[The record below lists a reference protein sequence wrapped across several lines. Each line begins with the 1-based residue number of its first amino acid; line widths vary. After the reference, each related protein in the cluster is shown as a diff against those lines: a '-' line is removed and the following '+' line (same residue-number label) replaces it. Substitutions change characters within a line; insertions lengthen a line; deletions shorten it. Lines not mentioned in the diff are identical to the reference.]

1 MQLTRKKNI
10 AIKLI
15 IPTCMFAFVLQLLF
29 SCSGD
34 NKKNNKADNNNQRIS
49 TETRLVKPPSSF
61 SDTLIITT
69 AAAVFYN
76 PDSLQLE
83 KIKLIFKPNIF
94 ESVTHEKFF
103 QMRNARIE
111 LKKYWPRLLII
122 ETSKARYLKFLKADK
137 SNTVIDLNTKG
148 DISGIFLFDPMKEP
162 LLIDMMNVDTELG
175 FYYTKQ

>member
-1 MQLTRKKNI
+1 MQPIRLKNV
-10 AIKLI
+10 AAMQI
-15 IPTCMFAFVLQLLF
+15 IPACIFIFVLQLLF

-34 NKKNNKADNNNQRIS
+34 DKKNKKVYNNQPIS
-49 TETRLVKPPSSF
+49 TAARLVKPPSFF

-83 KIKLIFKPNIF
+83 QIKLIFKPNIF
-94 ESVTHEKFF
+94 ESVTHENFF

-111 LKKYWPRLLII
+111 LKKYWSRLRII

-137 SNTVIDLNTKG
+137 SSTIIDLNTVG
-148 DISGIFLFDPMKEP
+148 DISGIFLFDPKKEP
-162 LLIDMMNVDTELG
+162 LLIDMMNVDTALG
-175 FYYTKQ
+175 FYYTK